1 MLRKLTK
8 HIISDLQAASESYLA
23 MDKIIDTA
31 NRVGAEA
38 IHPGYGFLSENESF
52 AEAAR
57 RKGSYSLGQTV
68 RLWKSQE
75 TR

>member
-8 HIISDLQAASESYLA
+8 HIISDRELASESYLA

-52 AEAAR
+52 AEACEK
-57 RKGSYSLGQTV
+57 KGIIFIGPKQ
-68 RLWKSQE
+68 
-75 TR
+75 